1 MRRCFK
7 IDDGWAIANSPT
19 RAFVWVG
26 TIGDSMFF
34 VALATDYDGTLARQG
49 RVDAAT
55 REALRAVKASGRKL
69 ILVTGRD
76 LPDLKRA
83 FDALDL
89 FDLVVAE
96 NGALVFDPA
105 KKEEIPLSDPP
116 PQALVDRLRER
127 GVTPLSVGRTIIA
140 TWEPNEKIVLEAIRD
155 LKLEQHIIFNKGA
168 VMVLPADVNKASGL
182 LKALRRLQ
190 LSPHNVVGI
199 GDAENDQAFLSACGC
214 AVAVDNAL
222 PTVKAKAAFVV
233 ADHGA
238 GVIELAHA
246 LTENDLSSYRATVPR
261 AQPILGETPGDG
273 SLRITPFETLLVTGS
288 SGSGKSTIVTA
299 LLEQLRELHYQFC
312 VVDPEGD
319 YGNVREAV
327 VIGNAKQ
334 APDLQ
339 EAFELLAKPEANLVI
354 NLLAIEPLERPRFL
368 AKLLPDL
375 AKLRAETGRPHW
387 IVLDEVHHCLP
398 AHWDLAPITLPQ
410 ELPAVIAVTVH
421 PEEVAREF
429 LAMVSTAVGVGEG
442 APQALAKFC
451 AATQRHD
458 AHIAAAPQPGQVM
471 VLRRNADHAIL
482 IKARQ
487 PKEKQQRHIRKYAEG
502 ELGEDRSFYF
512 RGPDRALNLRAH
524 NLSTF
529 LQLAAG
535 VDDGTWLHHLRG
547 GAYSRWFRE
556 AIKDQDLAAEA
567 AGIEEDGSLSAAD
580 SRARIKELVEQRYT
594 APAKAGK
601 R

>member
-1 MRRCFK
+1 
-7 IDDGWAIANSPT
+7 
-19 RAFVWVG
+19 
-26 TIGDSMFF
+26 MFF

-49 RVDAAT
+49 RVDAPT
-55 REALRAVKASGRKL
+55 REALRGVRASGRKL

-76 LPDLKRA
+76 LPDLNRA

-96 NGALVFDPA
+96 NGALLFDPA

-116 PQALVDRLRER
+116 PEALVARLRDR
-127 GVTPLSVGRTIIA
+127 GVNPLSVGRTIIA
-140 TWEPNEKIVLEAIRD
+140 TWEPNEKIVLEAIRE
-155 LKLEQHIIFNKGA
+155 LELEQHIIFNKGA

-182 LKALRRLQ
+182 MKALRRLQ
-190 LSPHNVVGI
+190 LSAHNVVGI

-238 GVIELAHA
+238 GVIELVRA
-246 LTENDLSSYRATVPR
+246 LTDNDLSSYRATVPR
-261 AQPILGETPGDG
+261 AQPILGELPRGG
-273 SLRITPFETLLVTGS
+273 SLKITPFETLLVTGS
-288 SGSGKSTIVTA
+288 SGSGKSTVVTA

-334 APDLQ
+334 VPDPR
-339 EAFELLAKPEANLVI
+339 EAIELLAKPEANLVI
-354 NLLAIEPLERPRFL
+354 NLLGIEPSERPRFL

-398 AHWDLAPITLPQ
+398 AQWDLAPVTLPQ

-421 PEEVAREF
+421 PEAVARQF
-429 LAMVSTAVGVGEG
+429 LAMVSTVVGVGEE
-442 APQALAKFC
+442 AAAALEKFC
-451 AATQRHD
+451 KATGRHGVQ
-458 AHIAAAPQPGQVM
+458 IATRPQPGHVL
-471 VLRRNADHAIL
+471 VLRRDDREASL

-487 PKEKQQRHIRKYAEG
+487 PKEKLQRHIRKYAEG

-529 LQLAAG
+529 VQLADG
-535 VDDGTWLHHLRG
+535 VDDRTWLHHLNE

-556 AIKDQDLAAEA
+556 AIKDQDLAEEA
-567 AGIEEDGSLSAAD
+567 ASIEKNGSLSAAD
-580 SRARIKELVEQRYT
+580 SRARIKELVERRYT
-594 APAKAGK
+594 APARAGQ

>member
-1 MRRCFK
+1 
-7 IDDGWAIANSPT
+7 
-19 RAFVWVG
+19 
-26 TIGDSMFF
+26 MFF

-55 REALRAVKASGRKL
+55 REALRAVRASGRKL

-96 NGALVFDPA
+96 NGALLFEPA

-116 PQALVDRLRER
+116 PEALVDRLRER
-127 GVTPLSVGRTIIA
+127 GVKPLSVGRTIIA
-140 TWEPNEKIVLEAIRD
+140 TWEPNEKLVLEAIRD

-182 LKALRRLQ
+182 LQALRRLQ
-190 LSPHNVVGI
+190 LSAHNVVGI

-238 GVIELAHA
+238 GVIELAHL
-246 LTENDLSSYRATVPR
+246 LTDNDLSSYRATVPR
-261 AQPILGETPGDG
+261 AQPILGETPGAG

-334 APDLQ
+334 VPDPQ
-339 EAFELLAKPEANLVI
+339 EAIKLLAKPEANLVM

-398 AHWDLAPITLPQ
+398 ARWDLAPVTLPQ

-429 LAMVSTAVGVGEG
+429 LAMVSTVVGVGEG

-451 AATQRHD
+451 EATERHD

-471 VLRRNADHAIL
+471 VLRRDHPDAIL

-567 AGIEEDGSLSAAD
+567 AGIEADGSLSAAD